1 MPETMS
7 KERRALLRAYG
18 AELVLTPGPEG
29 MPGAIAKAEE
39 LAKTDLRYFIP
50 QQFENPANPAIH
62 RATTAEEIWADTDG
76 KVDIVV
82 SGVGTGGTITGVG
95 QVLKKRKASVK
106 MVAVEPA
113 ASPVLSGGQKGPHP
127 IQGIGAGFVPAI
139 LDTDVIDEIIKVEN
153 ADAFDL
159 ARRLAA
165 RGGAPRRHLLGGGH
179 LGGARGGPPPGERGQ
194 ADRRCHTVVRRAL
207 PVHGAVRG
215 PQRLSMLSTL
225 QARPGLGARRD
236 PAARSSLEIAI
247 CYSGVHAIW
256 SHRICHLLWQHD
268 LKLLARACSSL
279 AHVLT
284 GVDIHPAAVLGQGV
298 FIDHATGVVIGET
311 AEVGDD
317 VTIYQ
322 GVTLGGTS
330 LERVK
335 RHPTIGNRVTI
346 GAGAKVLGAITIG
359 DDSRIGAN
367 AVVVKS
373 VPPNSVVVGV
383 PGQIIARSR
392 PHRASD
398 RPDLES
404 AFMPDLLGASLHSL
418 TGARRRAAAGR
429 RGTRTRP

>member
-1 MPETMS
+1 MLKTL
-7 KERRALLRAYG
+7 RR
-18 AELVLTPGPEG
+18 
-29 MPGAIAKAEE
+29 
-39 LAKTDLRYFIP
+39 
-50 QQFENPANPAIH
+50 
-62 RATTAEEIWADTDG
+62 
-76 KVDIVV
+76 
-82 SGVGTGGTITGVG
+82 
-95 QVLKKRKASVK
+95 
-106 MVAVEPA
+106 
-113 ASPVLSGGQKGPHP
+113 
-127 IQGIGAGFVPAI
+127 
-139 LDTDVIDEIIKVEN
+139 
-153 ADAFDL
+153 DL
-159 ARRLAA
+159 ASA
-165 RGGAPRRHLLGGGH
+165 R
-179 LGGARGGPPPGERGQ
+179 
-194 ADRRCHTVVRRAL
+194 D
-207 PVHGAVRG
+207 
-215 PQRLSMLSTL
+215 
-225 QARPGLGARRD
+225 RD
-236 PAARSSLEIAI
+236 PAARSSLEIAV

-256 SHRICHLLWQHD
+256 SHRICHWLWRND
-268 LKLLARACSSL
+268 LKFLARGCSSL
-279 AHVLT
+279 AHIIT

-335 RHPTIGNRVTI
+335 RHPTVGNRVTI

-418 TGARRRAAAGR
+418 LERVDELEMVVEGHAHGHDV
-429 RGTRTRP
+429 RPSESGVWSGEDFSI

>member
-1 MPETMS
+1 L
-7 KERRALLRAYG
+7 RR
-18 AELVLTPGPEG
+18 
-29 MPGAIAKAEE
+29 
-39 LAKTDLRYFIP
+39 
-50 QQFENPANPAIH
+50 
-62 RATTAEEIWADTDG
+62 
-76 KVDIVV
+76 
-82 SGVGTGGTITGVG
+82 
-95 QVLKKRKASVK
+95 
-106 MVAVEPA
+106 
-113 ASPVLSGGQKGPHP
+113 
-127 IQGIGAGFVPAI
+127 
-139 LDTDVIDEIIKVEN
+139 
-153 ADAFDL
+153 DL
-159 ARRLAA
+159 ASA
-165 RGGAPRRHLLGGGH
+165 R
-179 LGGARGGPPPGERGQ
+179 E
-194 ADRRCHTVVRRAL
+194 
-207 PVHGAVRG
+207 
-215 PQRLSMLSTL
+215 
-225 QARPGLGARRD
+225 RD

-256 SHRICHLLWQHD
+256 SHRICHLLWIND
-268 LKLLARACSSL
+268 LKFLARVCSSL
-279 AHVLT
+279 ARLFT

-335 RHPTIGNRVTI
+335 RHPTVGNRVTI

-418 TGARRRAAAGR
+418 LERVDELEMAVAGH
-429 RGTRTRP
+429 GHGHDVRPSESGVWSGEDFSI